1 MDRRTF
7 LHASLGA
14 GMGLGTDWPALFGSD
29 HSPRI
34 TGNRHLLVSDHV
46 VQSSRLQMPAD
57 HVVARIRM
65 SIETKNASSSE
76 STGLRMP
83 EEKLNLIV
91 AITRHLTNY
100 YGRTDL
106 FNDWSYSLVV
116 REELAGTAWCGIGLG
131 HQFQR
136 RMDLSTLKRKV
147 DWWAFL
153 LPEGTDFEAF
163 DGKPVYVIMV
173 PVFGRC
179 EVMKEFE
186 SWSAAMKL
194 TRHMNPQTVAR
205 SDVNRATGRI
215 NRELARCIREFRDRF
230 WANRNGRQD

>member
-1 MDRRTF
+1 MDRRMF
-7 LHASLGA
+7 LHESVGA
-14 GMGLGTDWPALFGSD
+14 GVGLATDWSALFGSD
-29 HSPRI
+29 HSRRI
-34 TGNRHLLVSDHV
+34 TGNRHLLVWDHV

-65 SIETKNASSSE
+65 SVETKKASWAE
-76 STGLRMP
+76 STSLRMP

-106 FNDWSYSLVV
+106 FHDWSYSLGV
-116 REELAGTAWCGIGLG
+116 REALGSTAWSGIGLG

-153 LPEGTDFEAF
+153 LPEGTDFEAI

-173 PVFGRC
+173 PVFGKC

-194 TRHMNPQTVAR
+194 ARHMNPQTVAR
-205 SDVNRATGRI
+205 SDVNRATGRL
-215 NRELARCIREFRDRF
+215 NRELALCLRGVRERF
-230 WANRNGRQD
+230 WANRNGRQE